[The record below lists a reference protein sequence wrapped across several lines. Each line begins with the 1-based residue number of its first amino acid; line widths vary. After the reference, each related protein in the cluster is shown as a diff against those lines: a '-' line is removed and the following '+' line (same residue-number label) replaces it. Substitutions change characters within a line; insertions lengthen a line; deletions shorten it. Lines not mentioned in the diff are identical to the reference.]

1 MKLLPKCLN
10 SLIFMILSI
19 FMMQISQA
27 QNDISGEVQDHN
39 GEPLSFANV
48 LLLKT
53 SDSTLI
59 KGAITEVTG
68 LFLLKNIPSGKYTIS
83 ASMVGFESIST
94 EQFDFDG
101 NSRMTIPTISLHEGV
116 ALDEVVV
123 TSKKNL
129 YVQKID
135 RMVINVAS
143 SILSTGS
150 SALEILERSPGV
162 LVDRQ
167 NSAISLVGK
176 SGVVVMINGKQSYMP
191 ASSLVQLLEG
201 MSANNVETIEL
212 ITTPPANF
220 DAEGNA
226 GFINIVLKEQTDVGL
241 NGSYSLSAGVGNGST
256 TSDNIN
262 FNYRQNRLNFFG
274 NYSFLRN
281 AQGQLFTFDRSFI
294 DGNGIPVNLATGS
307 ERDPIQRNHNIRTGL
322 DYQISKKTI
331 IGVLLWAND
340 NKWTM
345 DAVNQSRE
353 TENGMPSSFVELLN
367 TERNQL
373 QHFGSNINV
382 KHDFKKDGFV
392 SFDLDYLKYR
402 LENPTVYTNSF
413 FDGNN
418 NFLREELTSS
428 DKTTPINIIVGKTD
442 YSNRI
447 SDKISLDMGLKGA
460 FSNFDNDVSVG
471 TFQGQNFV
479 EDPDLTDVSTLKE
492 RILAGYGSLE
502 YTISDKTSAQL
513 GLRFEHTDSELV
525 SEKQG
530 KVVDRAF
537 GELFP
542 TVYIAHKVNDT
553 LSFNLSYSR
562 RITRPTF
569 NDMAPFVIFVD
580 PTTFFAGNPAVQ
592 PAISKSGKFD
602 LNYRSAILSAQ
613 YSVEDGTISR
623 FNSRFDEENERLIF
637 GASNM
642 DQTQTFSLTFG
653 VPITFTNWW
662 KMQNNLI
669 YLNTKVTNT
678 IAGSQ
683 FTLEQNTFNINS
695 TQSFTMAKNLT
706 SEINVNYSSP
716 SIISFIGTAVL
727 EEYYSINLGIQK
739 KFSAKWGTLG
749 FKVNDLFDSI
759 IWTVETNIPEQNL
772 NTLNSFDFSNRT
784 FVLTYSNSFGNS
796 KLKSARKR
804 GTGAE
809 EEKSRVN

>member
-1 MKLLPKCLN
+1 MKN
-10 SLIFMILSI
+10 SAFTYSHFILTTLMVFITHFSYGET
-19 FMMQISQA
+19 
-27 QNDISGEVQDHN
+27 DISGKVQD
-39 GEPLSFANV
+39 GTGVPIAFANI
-48 LLLKT
+48 LLMKA
-53 SDSTLI
+53 SDSTFVKGTVTNESGVFLLENIPAGQYLI
-59 KGAITEVTG
+59 K
-68 LFLLKNIPSGKYTIS
+68 
-83 ASMVGFESIST
+83 ASMMGFGSIT
-94 EQFDFDG
+94 TQQFYLDG
-101 NSRMTIPTISLHEGV
+101 NSKLILPEIVLSRGLE
-116 ALDEVVV
+116 LDEVVV
-123 TSKKNL
+123 ASKKNL

-143 SILSTGS
+143 SILSAGS

-167 NSAISLVGK
+167 NSTISLVGK
-176 SGVVVMINGKQSYMP
+176 SGVEVMINGKQSYMP

-220 DAEGNA
+220 PAEGNA

-256 TSDNIN
+256 TSDNIS
-262 FNYRQNRLNFFG
+262 FNYRKNKLNFFG

-281 AQGQLFTFDRSFI
+281 TQGQIFAFDRSFI
-294 DGNGIPVNLATGS
+294 DGNNIPVNLATES
-307 ERDPIQRNHNIRTGL
+307 DRDPIRRNHNIRTGL
-322 DYQISKKTI
+322 DYQTSDKTI
-331 IGVLLWAND
+331 IGILLWAND

-353 TENGMPSSFVELLN
+353 TENGIPSSFVELLN

-373 QHFGSNINV
+373 QNFGSNINI

-418 NFLREELTSS
+418 NFLREELTTS
-428 DKTTPINIIVGKTD
+428 DKTTPINITVGKTD
-442 YSNRI
+442 YSNRF
-447 SDKISLDMGLKGA
+447 SDKIKLDMGVKGA

-492 RILAGYGSLE
+492 RILAVYGSLE
-502 YTISDKTSAQL
+502 YTISDKTSLQL
-513 GLRFEHTDSELV
+513 GLRYEHTDSELV

-592 PAISKSGKFD
+592 PAISNSGKFD

-642 DQTQTFSLTFG
+642 DQTKTFSLTLG
-653 VPITFTNWW
+653 LPITLTNWW
-662 KMQNNLI
+662 KMQNNFI

-678 IAGSQ
+678 IVGSQ
-683 FTLEQNTFNINS
+683 IALEQNTFNINS

-727 EEYYSINLGIQK
+727 EEYYSINLGFQK
-739 KFSAKWGTLG
+739 KFGAKWGTLG
-749 FKVNDLFDSI
+749 FKVNDLFDSM
-759 IWTVETNIPEQNL
+759 IWTVVTDIPEQNL
-772 NTLNSFDFSNRT
+772 NTVNSFDFSNRT
-784 FVLTYSNSFGNS
+784 FILTYSNSFGNS
-796 KLKSARKR
+796 KLKSARER